1 MWLVR
6 VALNRPYTFVV
17 MAVLIVLLGVLAIR
31 RMPSDILPEIDIPVV
46 AVVWTY
52 GGLPPDEM
60 EKRVVTGFERQL
72 STTVSDI
79 EHTESQTLTGVS
91 VIKIFFHPGAKV
103 EAATAQITA
112 VSQQALR
119 SLPPGASSPL
129 ILRYSASNAPV
140 MQLAIESEQLS
151 EQQLFDYGVNFVRAG
166 ISTVQGAGFPF
177 PYGGKQRQVMVDLD
191 LSKLYAWGL
200 SPRDVINAVSAQNL
214 TLPTGS
220 VKLGSQEYPVL
231 LNGSPESLEELND
244 IPLRTV
250 RGTTVFLRDVA
261 SVRDGFAPQSS
272 IVHAHGRRAVIMPI
286 LKSAGASTL
295 DVVKRIRDAL
305 PAVLTTVPKELKVSP
320 LFDQSV
326 FVRAAIDGVVREAL
340 VAGGLTALMMLLFL
354 GSWRST
360 LVVLV
365 SIPLSISV
373 AIVALSLIGQSLNLM
388 TLGGMS
394 LAVGILVDDAT
405 VELENIHRNLSQH
418 KPPLQAILDGA
429 REIAVPAFVSTLC
442 ICIVF
447 VPVAFLTGPARSLFL
462 PLALAVVFAML
473 TSYFLSR
480 TLVPTLVSY
489 LLKFEAH
496 ADQRGQP
503 QAATR
508 AWSRIHLAFERG
520 FERLRSAYSELLGV
534 ALAHAKLT
542 IAGFLLFAM
551 SSLALFPL
559 IGRDFFPS
567 VDAGLI
573 RLHAR
578 VAAGT
583 RIEETERQFTE
594 FSRAIQA
601 VIPESELE
609 NLISNIGVAVS
620 AINLSMSDG
629 TMISSADGEILI
641 ALKEQ
646 HRPTADY
653 VRSLRRRLAQD
664 FPDTTFFFLPPDI
677 STQVLNFGVSAP
689 IDVQIS
695 GPPANL
701 AANLELARGLL
712 RSIRKLPGAVDV
724 RLHQV
729 PETPQLLVDVNRESA
744 SQFGL
749 SQRDVASDLLVSL
762 ASSGQTTP
770 TYWLDPKRGIQ
781 YWVAVQTPQHR
792 LDSLAALE
800 ATPIGTPGGKPQLLT
815 NLAQISRTV
824 GATNISHFNSLP
836 TFDILANVE
845 RTDLGTMSKR
855 LQQTIAELSAQL
867 PRGTTVKLK
876 GQIESMESSFA
887 GLGYGLIFAVLLVYL
902 LMVVNFQS
910 WLDPFLILTAL
921 PGALSGIAWMLFLS
935 RTTLSVPALM
945 GAIMCVGVATAN
957 SILIVTF
964 ANEHRRAAANPADR
978 EAARAALVAGSTR
991 LRPVL
996 MTAFAMIVGMLPMS
1010 LGLGE
1015 GAEQNAPLGR
1025 AVIGGLLLAT
1035 VSTLFFVPTV
1045 YGVLRRKPPRGAAL
1059 GDVT

>member
-17 MAVLIVLLGVLAIR
+17 MAVLIVLLGVIAIR

-60 EKRVVTGFERQL
+60 GKRVVTGFERQL

-119 SLPPGASSPL
+119 ALPPGASSPL

-177 PYGGKQRQVMVDLD
+177 PYGGKSRQVMVDLD
-191 LSKLYAWGL
+191 LAKLYSWGL
-200 SPRDVINAVSAQNL
+200 SPRDVIAAVSAQNL

-220 VKLGSQEYPVL
+220 IKLGSQEYPVL
-231 LNGSPESLEELND
+231 LNGSPDSIEQLND
-244 IPLRTV
+244 IPIRTV
-250 RGTTVFLRDVA
+250 RGTTVFMRDVA
-261 SVRDGFAPQSS
+261 NVRDGFAPQSS
-272 IVHAHGRRAVIMPI
+272 IVHAHGRRAVLMPI

-295 DVVKRIRDAL
+295 EVVTRIREAL
-305 PAVLTTVPKELKVSP
+305 PAVLSTVPKELKVSL

-326 FVRAAIDGVVREAL
+326 FVRAAIDGVVREAA

-360 LVVLV
+360 LVVVV
-365 SIPLSISV
+365 SIPLSILV
-373 AIVALSLIGQSLNLM
+373 AIVTLSLIGQTLNLM

-405 VELENIHRNLSQH
+405 VELENIHRNLAQN
-418 KPPLQAILDGA
+418 KPPLLAILDGA
-429 REIAVPAFVSTLC
+429 REIAAPAFVSTLC

-462 PLALAVVFAML
+462 PLALSVVFAML

-489 LLKFEAH
+489 LLKFEARTH
-496 ADQRGQP
+496 EERARRGV
-503 QAATR
+503 
-508 AWSRIHLAFERG
+508 WSRIHARFERG
-520 FERLRSAYSELLGV
+520 FERVKRRYTELL
-534 ALAHAKLT
+534 AACLAHAGLT
-542 IAGFLLFAM
+542 IAGFLLLAV
-551 SSLALFPL
+551 SSVALFPL

-578 VAAGT
+578 VAPGT
-583 RIEETERQFTE
+583 RIEETERKFGD
-594 FSRAIQA
+594 FSRTIAS
-601 VIPESELE
+601 VIPGSELDS
-609 NLISNIGVAVS
+609 LISNIGVAGS
-620 AINLSMSDG
+620 AVNLSMSDG

-641 ALKEQ
+641 ALKEH
-646 HRPTADY
+646 HRSTAEY
-653 VRSLRRRLAQD
+653 VRLLRRTLNESY
-664 FPDTTFFFLPPDI
+664 PNTTFFFLPPDI

-689 IDVQIS
+689 IDLQIT
-695 GPPANL
+695 GPTANF
-701 AANLELARGLL
+701 AANLKVARRLL
-712 RSIRKLPGAVDV
+712 GAIRKLPGAVDV

-729 PETPQLLVDVNRESA
+729 PETPQLLVDVDRESA

-749 SQRDVASDLLVSL
+749 TQRDVANDLLVSL
-762 ASSGQTTP
+762 SSSGQTTP

-800 ATPIGTPGGKPQLLT
+800 ATPIGTSNGKPQLLT
-815 NLAQISRTV
+815 NMARVSRTV
-824 GATNISHFNSLP
+824 GATNITHFNSMP
-836 TFDILANVE
+836 SFDILANVE

-855 LQQTIAELSAQL
+855 LRRTVAEFSAQL

-887 GLGYGLIFAVLLVYL
+887 SLGYGLIFAILLVYL

-935 RTTLSVPALM
+935 RTTLSVPAMM

-957 SILIVTF
+957 SILVVTF
-964 ANEHRRAAANPADR
+964 ANEHRRSATNPR
-978 EAARAALVAGSTR
+978 ERQAGPAALQAGSTR

-1035 VSTLFFVPTV
+1035 LSTLFFVPTV
-1045 YGVLRRKPPRGAAL
+1045 YSVLRREIPRAATL
-1059 GDVT
+1059 GEVP

>member
-17 MAVLIVLLGVLAIR
+17 MAVLIVLLGAIAIQ

-119 SLPPGASSPL
+119 ALPPGASSPL

-166 ISTVQGAGFPF
+166 IATVQGAGFPY

-200 SPRDVINAVSAQNL
+200 SPRDVISAVSAQNL

-220 VKLGSQEYPVL
+220 IKLGSQEYPVL
-231 LNGSPESLEELND
+231 LNGSPDSIEQLND
-244 IPLRTV
+244 IPIRTV

-261 SVRDGFAPQSS
+261 NVRDGFAPQSS

-295 DVVKRIRDAL
+295 DVVRRIREAL
-305 PAVLTTVPKELKVSP
+305 PAVLATVPKELKVSP

-326 FVRAAIDGVVREAL
+326 FVRAAIDGVVREAV

-360 LVVLV
+360 LVVVV
-365 SIPLSISV
+365 SIPLSILV
-373 AIVALSLIGQSLNLM
+373 AIVALGLIGQSLNLM

-405 VELENIHRNLSQH
+405 VELENIHRNLSQN
-418 KPPLQAILDGA
+418 KSPLVAILDGA

-489 LLKFEAH
+489 LLKFEAR
-496 ADQRGQP
+496 ADVRGSRP
-503 QAATR
+503 EL
-508 AWSRIHLAFERG
+508 WSRIHAG
-520 FERLRSAYSELLGV
+520 FERRFERLKGAYAELLGS
-534 ALAHAKLT
+534 ALAHPGVT
-542 IAGFLLFAM
+542 ISGFLLLAA

-559 IGRDFFPS
+559 IGQDFFPS

-578 VAAGT
+578 VEPGT
-583 RIEETERQFTE
+583 RIEETERRFSN
-594 FSRAIQA
+594 FSRTIAS
-601 VIPESELE
+601 VIPESELA

-620 AINLSMSDG
+620 AVNLSMSDG
-629 TMISSADGEILI
+629 TMISSADGEIMI
-641 ALKEQ
+641 ALKEH
-646 HRPTADY
+646 HRSTADY
-653 VRSLRRRLAQD
+653 VRSLRRALD
-664 FPDTTFFFLPPDI
+664 ETYPGTTFFFLPPDI

-689 IDVQIS
+689 VDVQIS
-695 GPPANL
+695 GPLANL
-701 AANLELARGLL
+701 GANLKLAQGLL
-712 RSIRKLPGAVDV
+712 RSIRNLPGAVDV

-729 PETPQLLVDVNRESA
+729 PETPQLLVEVDRESA
-744 SQFGL
+744 SQFGIT
-749 SQRDVASDLLVSL
+749 QRDIANDLLISL
-762 ASSGQTTP
+762 SSSGQTTP

-800 ATPIGTPGGKPQLLT
+800 ATPVGTADGKPQLLT
-815 NLAQISRTV
+815 NVAHISRTA
-824 GATNISHFNSLP
+824 GATNITHFNSMP

-845 RTDLGTMSKR
+845 RSDLGTMSKR
-855 LQQTIAELSAQL
+855 LRQTIAEFAPEL

-887 GLGYGLIFAVLLVYL
+887 SLGYGLIFAVLLVYL

-935 RTTLSVPALM
+935 RTTLCVPALM

-957 SILIVTF
+957 SILVVTF
-964 ANEHRRAAANPADR
+964 ANEHRRAAESPSDS
-978 EAARAALVAGSTR
+978 EAGRAALVAGSTR

-1035 VSTLFFVPTV
+1035 LSTLFFVPTV
-1045 YGVLRRKPPRGAAL
+1045 YSVLRRKAPPGAAL
-1059 GDVT
+1059 GEAR

>member
-17 MAVLIVLLGVLAIR
+17 MAVLIVLLGAVAIR

-79 EHTESQTLTGVS
+79 EHTESQTLTGAS

-140 MQLAIESEQLS
+140 MQLAVESETLS
-151 EQQLFDYGVNFVRAG
+151 EQQLFDYGMNYVRAG
-166 ISTVQGAGFPF
+166 IATVQGAGFPL
-177 PYGGKQRQVMVDLD
+177 PYGGKLRQIMVDLD

-200 SPRDVINAVSAQNL
+200 SPRDVIAAVSAQNL

-231 LNGSPESLEELND
+231 LNGSPDSIDALND
-244 IPLRTV
+244 IPIRTV

-261 SVRDGFAPQSS
+261 NVRDGFSPQTS

-295 DVVKRIRDAL
+295 EVVTRIREAL
-305 PAVLTTVPKELKVSP
+305 PAVLATVPKALKVSA

-326 FVRAAIDGVVREAL
+326 FVRAAIDGVVREAA
-340 VAGGLTALMMLLFL
+340 VAGGLTAAMMLLFL

-360 LVVLV
+360 LVVVV
-365 SIPLSISV
+365 SIPLSILV
-373 AIVALSLIGQSLNLM
+373 AIVVLSLIGQTLNLM

-405 VELENIHRNLSQH
+405 VELENIHRNLSQN

-489 LLKFEAH
+489 LLKFEAKGGERH
-496 ADQRGQP
+496 AQRGRW
-503 QAATR
+503 A
-508 AWSRIHLAFERG
+508 RIHARFERG
-520 FERLRSAYSELLGV
+520 FERLKNGYTALLGLT
-534 ALAHAKLT
+534 LAHARLT
-542 IAGFLLFAM
+542 IGAFSLLAVA
-551 SSLALFPL
+551 SLALLPL
-559 IGRDFFPS
+559 IGTDFFPS

-578 VAAGT
+578 VAPGT
-583 RIEETERQFTE
+583 RIEETERRFSE
-594 FSRAIQA
+594 FSRTIQS
-601 VIPESELE
+601 VIPDSELE
-609 NLISNIGVAVS
+609 NLINNIGLGAS

-646 HRPTADY
+646 HRSTAEY
-653 VRSLRRRLAQD
+653 VRSLRRALGEAH
-664 FPDTTFFFLPPDI
+664 PNTTFFFLPPDI
-677 STQVLNFGVSAP
+677 STQLLNFGVSAP
-689 IDVQIS
+689 IDVQIA
-695 GPPANL
+695 GPT
-701 AANLELARGLL
+701 ANLEENLKVARGLL
-712 RSIRKLPGAVDV
+712 RTIRNLPGAVDV

-729 PETPQLLVDVNRESA
+729 PETPQLLVDVDRESA

-749 SQRDVASDLLVSL
+749 TQRDVANDLLISL
-762 ASSGQTTP
+762 SSSGQTTP

-792 LDSLAALE
+792 LDTLAALE
-800 ATPIGTPGGKPQLLT
+800 ATPIGTVNGKPQLLT
-815 NLAQISRTV
+815 NLAHISRTT
-824 GATNISHFNSLP
+824 GATNITHFNSMP

-845 RTDLGTMSKR
+845 HSDLGTMSKR
-855 LQQTIAELSAQL
+855 LRQAIAGVAPQL
-867 PRGTTVKLK
+867 PRGSTIKLK
-876 GQIESMESSFA
+876 GQIESMESSFES
-887 GLGYGLIFAVLLVYL
+887 LGYGLIFAVLLVYL

-935 RTTLSVPALM
+935 RTTLCVPALM

-957 SILIVTF
+957 SILVVTF
-964 ANEHRRAAANPADR
+964 ANEYRRSASDPAER
-978 EAARAALVAGSTR
+978 GASRAALVAGSTR

-1015 GAEQNAPLGR
+1015 GGEQNAPLGR

-1045 YGVLRRKPPRGAAL
+1045 YSVLRREAPHGAPL
-1059 GDVT
+1059 GDVP

>member
-6 VALNRPYTFVV
+6 VALSRPYTFVV
-17 MAVLIVLLGVLAIR
+17 MAVLIVLLGVVAIR

-46 AVVWTY
+46 AVVWSY
-52 GGLPPDEM
+52 GGLPPEEM
-60 EKRVVTGFERQL
+60 EKRVVTGFERLL

-140 MQLAIESEQLS
+140 LQLAIESEQLS
-151 EQQLFDYGVNFVRAG
+151 EQQLFDFGVNFVRAG
-166 ISTVQGAGFPF
+166 ISTVQGAGFPY

-191 LSKLYAWGL
+191 LARLYAWGL

-220 VKLGSQEYPVL
+220 IKLGSQEYPVL
-231 LNGSPESLEELND
+231 INGNTETIEELND
-244 IPLRTV
+244 IPVRTV

-261 SVRDGFAPQSS
+261 NVRDGFAPQSS

-286 LKSAGASTL
+286 LKSVGASTL
-295 DVVKRIRDAL
+295 DVVSRIRAAL
-305 PAVLTTVPKELKVSP
+305 PAVIATVPKELKVSP

-326 FVRAAIDGVVREAL
+326 FVRAAIDGVVHEAI

-360 LVVLV
+360 LVVVV
-365 SIPLSISV
+365 SIPLSILV
-373 AIVALSLIGQSLNLM
+373 AIIALALVGQSLNLM

-405 VELENIHRNLSQH
+405 VELENIHRNLALG
-418 KPPLQAILDGA
+418 KPPLRAILDGA
-429 REIAVPAFVSTLC
+429 REIAVPALVSTLC

-462 PLALAVVFAML
+462 PLSLAVVFAMM

-489 LLKFEAH
+489 LLEFEKKTGASHQPSWWSRAH
-496 ADQRGQP
+496 ARFE
-503 QAATR
+503 R
-508 AWSRIHLAFERG
+508 AFERVRDAYTAVL
-520 FERLRSAYSELLGV
+520 ERALR
-534 ALAHAKLT
+534 HARLT
-542 IAGFLLFAM
+542 IGAFSLL
-551 SSLALFPL
+551 SLASLTLFLL

-578 VAAGT
+578 VAPGT
-583 RIEETERQFTE
+583 RIEETERH
-594 FSRAIQA
+594 FSTFVDTVHS
-601 VIPESELE
+601 VIPEREID

-620 AINLSMSDG
+620 AVNLSMSDG

-641 ALKEQ
+641 ALKKHHQ
-646 HRPTADY
+646 PTVGY
-653 VRSLRRRLAQD
+653 VRALRKTLAETH
-664 FPDTTFFFLPPDI
+664 PDATFFFLPPDI

-695 GPPANL
+695 GPPAN
-701 AANLELARGLL
+701 ASANLDLARRLL
-712 RSIRKLPGAVDV
+712 KSMRDLPGAVDV

-729 PETPQLLVDVNRESA
+729 TETPQLLVDVDRQSA
-744 SQFGL
+744 SQLGL
-749 SQRDVASDLLVSL
+749 TQRDVATDLLISL
-762 ASSGQTTP
+762 SSSGQTTP

-781 YWVAVQTPQHR
+781 YWVAVQTPQAR
-792 LDSLAALE
+792 LDTLAALE
-800 ATPIGTPGGKPQLLT
+800 STPIGNSNGKPQLLT
-815 NLAQISRTV
+815 NLAHVSRTA
-824 GATNISHFNSLP
+824 GATNVTHFNSFP
-836 TFDILANVE
+836 TLDILANVD
-845 RTDLGTMSKR
+845 RADLGRMSR
-855 LQQTIAELSAQL
+855 LLNRTLAEIEPQL

-876 GQIESMESSFA
+876 GQIESMESSFVA
-887 GLGYGLIFAVLLVYL
+887 LGYGLIFSVFLVYL

-910 WLDPFLILTAL
+910 WLDPFVILSAL
-921 PGALSGIAWMLFLS
+921 PSALSGIAWMLFLS

-945 GAIMCVGVATAN
+945 GAILCVGVATAN
-957 SILIVTF
+957 SILVVTF
-964 ANEHRRAAANPADR
+964 ANDQRRSATQASER
-978 EAARAALVAGSTR
+978 EAAYAALLAGRTR

-996 MTAFAMIVGMLPMS
+996 MTALAMILGMLPMS
-1010 LGLGE
+1010 LGIGE

-1035 VSTLFFVPTV
+1035 LSTLFFVPAV
-1045 YGVLRRKPPRGAAL
+1045 YSVLRRKVPASFVSL
-1059 GDVT
+1059 GEVA

>member
-6 VALNRPYTFVV
+6 IALDRPYTFVV
-17 MAVLIVLLGVLAIR
+17 MAVLIVLLGAIAIV
-31 RMPSDILPEIDIPVV
+31 RMPSDSLPGIDIPVV
-46 AVVWTY
+46 AVVWSY

-72 STTVSDI
+72 STTVGDI

-129 ILRYSASNAPV
+129 IVRYSASNAPV

-177 PYGGKQRQVMVDLD
+177 PYGGKQRQIMVDLD

-200 SPRDVINAVSAQNL
+200 SPRDVIGAVSAQNL

-231 LNGSPESLEELND
+231 LNGSPDSLEQLND
-244 IPLRTV
+244 IPIRTV
-250 RGTTVFLRDVA
+250 RGTTVFLRDIA
-261 SVRDGFAPQSS
+261 SVRDGFAPQTS
-272 IVHAHGRRAVIMPI
+272 IVHAHGRRAVMMPI
-286 LKSAGASTL
+286 LKSVGASTL
-295 DVVKRIRDAL
+295 DVVRRIREAL
-305 PAVLTTVPKELKVSP
+305 PAVLATVPKELKVSS

-326 FVRAAIDGVVREAL
+326 FVRAAIDGVVREAAI
-340 VAGGLTALMMLLFL
+340 AGGLTALMMLLFL

-360 LVVLV
+360 LVVVV
-365 SIPLSISV
+365 SIPLSILAS
-373 AIVALSLIGQSLNLM
+373 IVALSSIGQSLNLM
-388 TLGGMS
+388 TLGGLS

-405 VELENIHRNLSQH
+405 VELENIHRNLAQN
-418 KPPLQAILDGA
+418 KAPLRAILDGA
-429 REIAVPAFVSTLC
+429 REIAGPAFVSTLC

-473 TSYFLSR
+473 TSYILSR

-489 LLKFEAH
+489 LLKFEAQVKEGH
-496 ADQRGQP
+496 VQRGIGSGVH
-503 QAATR
+503 A
-508 AWSRIHLAFERG
+508 G
-520 FERLRSAYSELLGV
+520 FERAFARLKEAYTRLL
-534 ALAHAKLT
+534 ALALKRARLT
-542 IAGFLLFAM
+542 IAGFSALTLA
-551 SSLALFPL
+551 SLALFPL
-559 IGRDFFPS
+559 LGQDFFPS

-578 VAAGT
+578 VAPGT
-583 RIEETERQFTE
+583 RIEETERKFVE
-594 FSRAIQA
+594 FSRTVQA
-601 VIPESELE
+601 VIPEPELDH
-609 NLISNIGVAVS
+609 LISNVGVAVS

-641 ALKEQ
+641 ALKEH
-646 HRPTADY
+646 HRSTVEY
-653 VRSLRRRLAQD
+653 VRALRRRLIDAH
-664 FPDTTFFFLPPDI
+664 PNTTFFFLPPDI

-689 IDVQIS
+689 IDVQIA
-695 GPPANL
+695 GP
-701 AANLELARGLL
+701 AANLEENLKLARGLL
-712 RSIRKLPGAVDV
+712 GAIRNLPGAVDV

-729 PETPQLLVDVNRESA
+729 PETPQLLVEVDRESA
-744 SQFGL
+744 SQLGL
-749 SQRDVASDLLVSL
+749 TQRDVANDLLVSL
-762 ASSGQTTP
+762 SSSGQTTP

-792 LDSLAALE
+792 LDSIAALE
-800 ATPIGTPGGKPQLLT
+800 ATPIGTPNGKPQLLT
-815 NLAQISRTV
+815 NMARVSRTV
-824 GATNISHFNSLP
+824 GATNITHFNAMP
-836 TFDILANVE
+836 TFDILANVD
-845 RTDLGTMSKR
+845 RTDLGTMSQLIR
-855 LQQTIAELSAQL
+855 RAIAEFASKV
-867 PRGTTVKLK
+867 PRGTTIKLK
-876 GQIESMESSFA
+876 GQIESMESSFE

-935 RTTLSVPALM
+935 RTTLCVPALM

-957 SILIVTF
+957 SILVVTF
-964 ANEHRRAAANPADR
+964 ANEHRRSATSAAER
-978 EAARAALVAGSTR
+978 EASRAALISGSTR

-996 MTAFAMIVGMLPMS
+996 MTAFAMIVGMLPMA

-1045 YGVLRRKPPRGAAL
+1045 YSVLRR
-1059 GDVT
+1059 DVPGGPLLEGMA

>member
-17 MAVLIVLLGVLAIR
+17 MGVLIVLLGVIAIR
-31 RMPSDILPEIDIPVV
+31 RMPADILPEIDIPVV

-60 EKRVVTGFERQL
+60 ERRVVTGFERQL

-112 VSQQALR
+112 VSQQTLR

-140 MQLAIESEQLS
+140 MQLAIESEQLN

-166 ISTVQGAGFPF
+166 IATVQGAGFPF
-177 PYGGKQRQVMVDLD
+177 PYGGKNRQVMVDLD

-200 SPRDVINAVSAQNL
+200 SPRDVIGAVSAQNL

-220 VKLGSQEYPVL
+220 IKLGTQEYPVL
-231 LNGSPESLEELND
+231 LNGSPDSIEQLND
-244 IPLRTV
+244 IPIRTV
-250 RGTTVFLRDVA
+250 RGTTVFMRDVA
-261 SVRDGFAPQSS
+261 NVRDGFAPQSS
-272 IVHAHGRRAVIMPI
+272 IVHAHGRRAVLMPI

-295 DVVKRIRDAL
+295 EVVTRICEAL
-305 PAVLTTVPKELKVSP
+305 PAVLSTVPKELKVSL

-326 FVRAAIDGVVREAL
+326 FVRAAIDGVVREAA

-360 LVVLV
+360 LVVVV
-365 SIPLSISV
+365 SIPLSILV

-405 VELENIHRNLSQH
+405 VELENIHRNLAQN
-418 KPPLQAILDGA
+418 KPPLLAILDGA
-429 REIAVPAFVSTLC
+429 REIAMPAFVSTLC

-462 PLALAVVFAML
+462 PLALSVVFAML

-489 LLKFEAH
+489 LLKFEARADEGKPRKGPWIRVH
-496 ADQRGQP
+496 AG
-503 QAATR
+503 
-508 AWSRIHLAFERG
+508 FERG
-520 FERLRSAYSELLGV
+520 FEGLKRGYTALL
-534 ALAHAKLT
+534 ALALEHAGVT
-542 IAGFLLFAM
+542 IAGFLLLAA

-559 IGRDFFPS
+559 IGQDFFPA

-578 VAAGT
+578 VAPGT
-583 RIEETERQFTE
+583 RIEETERK
-594 FSRAIQA
+594 FSDFARTIAS
-601 VIPESELE
+601 VIPESELD
-609 NLISNIGVAVS
+609 NLISNIGVAGS
-620 AINLSMSDG
+620 AVNLSMSDG

-641 ALKEQ
+641 ALKEH
-646 HRPTADY
+646 HRSTADY
-653 VRSLRRRLAQD
+653 VRSLRRSLGETY
-664 FPDTTFFFLPPDI
+664 PGTTFFFLPPDI

-695 GPPANL
+695 GPTANL
-701 AANLELARGLL
+701 GPNLTLARGLL
-712 RSIRKLPGAVDV
+712 RAIRNLPGAVDV

-729 PETPQLLVDVNRESA
+729 PETPQLLVDVDRESA
-744 SQFGL
+744 SQLGL
-749 SQRDVASDLLVSL
+749 TQRDVANDLLVSL
-762 ASSGQTTP
+762 SSSGQTTP

-800 ATPIGTPGGKPQLLT
+800 VTPIGASNGKPQMLT
-815 NLAQISRTV
+815 NMARVSRTV
-824 GATNISHFNSLP
+824 GATNITHFNSMP

-845 RTDLGTMSKR
+845 RSDLGAMSKR
-855 LQQTIAELSAQL
+855 LRQTIAEFSAQL
-867 PRGTTVKLK
+867 PRGTTIKLK

-887 GLGYGLIFAVLLVYL
+887 SLGYGLIFAIFLVYL
-902 LMVVNFQS
+902 LLVVNFQS

-935 RTTLSVPALM
+935 RTTLCVPALM

-957 SILIVTF
+957 SVLVVTF
-964 ANEHRRAAANPADR
+964 ANEHRRAAIDAVDR
-978 EAARAALVAGSTR
+978 QAGRAALAAGSTR

-1025 AVIGGLLLAT
+1025 TVIGGLLLAT
-1035 VSTLFFVPTV
+1035 LSTLFFVPTV
-1045 YGVLRRKPPRGAAL
+1045 YSVLRREVPRGSTL
-1059 GDVT
+1059 GEVP

>member
-6 VALNRPYTFVV
+6 VALSRPYTFVV
-17 MAVLIVLLGVLAIR
+17 MAVLIVLLGAIAIR

-72 STTVSDI
+72 STTVGDI

-91 VIKIFFHPGAKV
+91 VVTISFHTDAKI

-140 MQLAIESEQLS
+140 MQLAVESEQLS
-151 EQQLFDYGVNFVRAG
+151 EQQLFDYGQNYVRAG
-166 ISTVQGAGFPF
+166 IATVQGAGFPL
-177 PYGGKQRQVMVDLD
+177 PYGGKLRQVMVDLD
-191 LSKLYAWGL
+191 LSKLYGWGL
-200 SPRDVINAVSAQNL
+200 SPRDVIGAVSAQNL

-220 VKLGSQEYPVL
+220 VKLGSREYPVL
-231 LNGSPESLEELND
+231 LNGSPDSIEQLND
-244 IPLRTV
+244 LPIRTV

-261 SVRDGFAPQSS
+261 NVRDGFAPQTS
-272 IVHAHGRRAVIMPI
+272 IVHAHGRRAVLMPI
-286 LKSAGASTL
+286 LKSLGASTL
-295 DVVKRIRDAL
+295 EVVTRIREAL
-305 PAVLTTVPKELKVSP
+305 PAVLETVPKELKVST

-326 FVRAAIDGVVREAL
+326 FVRAAISGVVREAAI
-340 VAGGLTALMMLLFL
+340 AGGLTALMMLLFL

-360 LVVLV
+360 LVVVV
-365 SIPLSISV
+365 SIPLSILVS
-373 AIVALSLIGQSLNLM
+373 IVALSLIGQSLNLM

-405 VELENIHRNLSQH
+405 VELENIHRNLAQN
-418 KPPLQAILDGA
+418 KAPLRAILDGA

-489 LLKFEAH
+489 LLKFEARVGERHRPRGLWSQVH
-496 ADQRGQP
+496 AG
-503 QAATR
+503 
-508 AWSRIHLAFERG
+508 FERG
-520 FERLRSAYSELLGV
+520 FAGLREAYNGTLAW
-534 ALAHAKLT
+534 ALAHAGLT
-542 IAGFLLFAM
+542 IVGFSLLAVT
-551 SSLALFPL
+551 SLALLPL
-559 IGRDFFPS
+559 IGQDFFPS

-578 VAAGT
+578 VAPGT
-583 RIEETERQFTE
+583 RIEETEQSFSD
-594 FSRAIQA
+594 FSRMIQA
-601 VIPESELE
+601 AIPASELDQ
-609 NLISNIGVAVS
+609 LISNIGLGAS

-641 ALKEQ
+641 ALKEH
-646 HRPTADY
+646 HRSTAEY
-653 VRSLRRRLAQD
+653 VRSLRQTLAAAH
-664 FPDTTFFFLPPDI
+664 PNTTFFFLPPDI

-689 IDVQIS
+689 VDVQIA
-695 GPPANL
+695 GP
-701 AANLELARGLL
+701 AANLEENLKLARGLL
-712 RSIRKLPGAVDV
+712 RSIRSLPGAVDV

-729 PETPQLLVDVNRESA
+729 PETPQLLVDVDRESA

-749 SQRDVASDLLVSL
+749 TQRDVANDLLVSL
-762 ASSGQTTP
+762 SSSGQTTP

-800 ATPIGTPGGKPQLLT
+800 ATPIGTTNGRPQLLT
-815 NLAQISRTV
+815 NMARISRTV
-824 GATNISHFNSLP
+824 GATNITHFNSFP

-845 RTDLGTMSKR
+845 RSDLGSMSKR
-855 LQQTIAELSAQL
+855 IRHAIAEFAPKA
-867 PRGTTVKLK
+867 PRGTTIKLK
-876 GQIESMESSFA
+876 GQIESMESSFES
-887 GLGYGLIFAVLLVYL
+887 LGYGLIFSILLVYL

-935 RTTLSVPALM
+935 RTTLCVPALM

-957 SILIVTF
+957 SILVVTF
-964 ANEHRRAAANPADR
+964 ANEHRRSATSAAER
-978 EAARAALVAGSTR
+978 EASRAALISGSTR

-996 MTAFAMIVGMLPMS
+996 MTAFAMIVGMLPMA

-1045 YGVLRRKPPRGAAL
+1045 YSVLRRELPQRAAL
-1059 GDVT
+1059 GEVS

>member
-17 MAVLIVLLGVLAIR
+17 MAVLIVLLGVITIR
-31 RMPSDILPEIDIPVV
+31 RMQSDILPEIDIPVV

-119 SLPPGASSPL
+119 ALPPGASSPL

-177 PYGGKQRQVMVDLD
+177 PYGGKNRQVMVDLD
-191 LSKLYAWGL
+191 LAKLYSWGL
-200 SPRDVINAVSAQNL
+200 SPRDVIGAVSAQNL

-220 VKLGSQEYPVL
+220 IKLGSQEYPVL
-231 LNGSPESLEELND
+231 LNGSPDSIEQLND
-244 IPLRTV
+244 IPIRTV
-250 RGTTVFLRDVA
+250 RGTTVFMRDVA
-261 SVRDGFAPQSS
+261 NVRDGFAPQSS
-272 IVHAHGRRAVIMPI
+272 IVHAHGRRAVLMPI

-295 DVVKRIRDAL
+295 EVVTRIREAL
-305 PAVLTTVPKELKVSP
+305 PAVLSTVPKELKVSL

-326 FVRAAIDGVVREAL
+326 FVRAAIDGVVHEAA
-340 VAGGLTALMMLLFL
+340 VAGGLTALMMLAFL

-360 LVVLV
+360 LVVVV
-365 SIPLSISV
+365 SIPLSILV
-373 AIVALSLIGQSLNLM
+373 AIVALNLVGQSLNLM

-405 VELENIHRNLSQH
+405 VELENIHRHLAQN
-418 KPPLQAILDGA
+418 KPPLLAILDGA

-462 PLALAVVFAML
+462 PLALSVVFAML

-480 TLVPTLVSY
+480 TLVPTLVGY
-489 LLKFEAH
+489 LLKFEAR
-496 ADQRGQP
+496 ADQDRSQRGP
-503 QAATR
+503 
-508 AWSRIHLAFERG
+508 WGGIHARFERN
-520 FERLRSAYSELLGV
+520 FERMKLGYTALLGL
-534 ALAHAKLT
+534 ALGHAGVT
-542 IAGFLLFAM
+542 IAGFSLLAA
-551 SSLALFPL
+551 SSVALFPL
-559 IGRDFFPS
+559 IGQDFFPS

-578 VAAGT
+578 VAPGT
-583 RIEETERQFTE
+583 RIEETERKFSE
-594 FSRAIQA
+594 FARTIAS
-601 VIPESELE
+601 VIPESELD
-609 NLISNIGVAVS
+609 NLISNIGVAGS
-620 AINLSMSDG
+620 AVNLSMSDG

-641 ALKEQ
+641 ALKEH
-646 HRPTADY
+646 HRSTAEY
-653 VRSLRRRLAQD
+653 VRVLRRTLNESY
-664 FPDTTFFFLPPDI
+664 PHTTFFFLPPDI

-689 IDVQIS
+689 IDVQIT
-695 GPPANL
+695 GPAANN
-701 AANLELARGLL
+701 AANLKLARGLL
-712 RSIRKLPGAVDV
+712 GAIRNLPGAVDV

-729 PETPQLLVDVNRESA
+729 PETPQLLVDVDRESA

-749 SQRDVASDLLVSL
+749 TQRDVANDLLVSL
-762 ASSGQTTP
+762 SSSGQTTP
-770 TYWLDPKRGIQ
+770 TYWLDPRRGIQ

-800 ATPIGTPGGKPQLLT
+800 ATPIGTSNGKPQLLT
-815 NLAQISRTV
+815 NMARVSRTV
-824 GATNISHFNSLP
+824 GATNVAHFNSMP

-845 RTDLGTMSKR
+845 RSDLGAMSQR
-855 LQQTIAELSAQL
+855 LRRTIAEFAPDV

-887 GLGYGLIFAVLLVYL
+887 SLGYGLIFAILLVYL

-910 WLDPFLILTAL
+910 WLDPFLILMAL

-957 SILIVTF
+957 SILVVTF
-964 ANEHRRAAANPADR
+964 ANEHRRAAAEPAER
-978 EAARAALVAGSTR
+978 EAGRAALVAGSTR

-996 MTAFAMIVGMLPMS
+996 MTALAMIVGMLPMS

-1035 VSTLFFVPTV
+1035 LSTLFFVPTV
-1045 YGVLRRKPPRGAAL
+1045 YSVLRREIPRGATL
-1059 GDVT
+1059 GAAA